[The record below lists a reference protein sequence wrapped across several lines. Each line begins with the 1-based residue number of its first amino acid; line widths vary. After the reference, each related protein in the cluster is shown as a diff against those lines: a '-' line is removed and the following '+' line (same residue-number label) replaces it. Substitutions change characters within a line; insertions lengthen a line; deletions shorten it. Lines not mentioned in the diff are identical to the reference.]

1 MKNKFRLASVKHA
14 EYEIYKGMLVNKRD
28 EPIQR
33 TMQNI
38 FDRVVP
44 KKEES
49 IGKYIFDEVALKRW
63 NTAIKNVKQ
72 QMENKME
79 NRRQYLPVGHIDGDD
94 EQ

>member
-1 MKNKFRLASVKHA
+1 MSRFRLASVKHA
-14 EYEIYKGMLVNKRD
+14 EYEIYKGMLVNQRD

-44 KKEES
+44 KN
-49 IGKYIFDEVALKRW
+49 DAVALKRW
-63 NTAIKNVKQ
+63 NTAIKNVKH
-72 QMENKME
+72 QMTNKLE
-79 NRRQYLPVGHIDGDD
+79 NRRQYLPVGHIDRSE

>member
-1 MKNKFRLASVKHA
+1 MNKFRLASVKHA

-44 KKEES
+44 KN
-49 IGKYIFDEVALKRW
+49 DAVALKRW
-63 NTAIKNVKQ
+63 NTAIKNVKH

-79 NRRQYLPVGHIDGDD
+79 NRRQFLPIGHIDGAD

>member
-1 MKNKFRLASVKHA
+1 MNRFRLASVKHA
-14 EYEIYKGMLVNKRD
+14 EYEIYKGMLVNKRK

-44 KKEES
+44 KGDK
-49 IGKYIFDEVALKRW
+49 VALKRW
-63 NTAIKNVKQ
+63 NTAINNVKK

-79 NRRQYLPVGHIDGDD
+79 NRKQYLPKNHIDGDD
-94 EQ
+94 S